1 MANAHFA
8 RSRFFYRNT
17 LPILG
22 FMTAD
27 LSSLSNATGAAA
39 AAAKPLHG
47 LLVVTLEQALAAPL
61 ATCRLAEMG
70 ARVIKIERPEGDFA
84 RGYDRAAHGQASYF
98 VWTNRGKESVVLDF
112 KQPQDRALLEALLA
126 QADVFVQNLAPG
138 ALRRAGLD
146 SDTLRARHPR
156 LITCDISG
164 YGAEGP
170 ASGLK
175 AYDMLV
181 QCESG
186 LAGITGT
193 PDACGRI
200 GVSICDIGAGLNATI
215 AILSA
220 LAARQRTGEGC
231 SVAVSLFDGAADWMT
246 VPYLHEVYGAG
257 APTRQG
263 LRHPSIA
270 PYSAYTTRDGASVVI
285 SIQNEREWASF
296 CERFLGQTALAQ
308 DERFCSNNQRVQHR
322 EELDAI
328 ITAAFAELDTAE
340 ALQRLESAKTAYG
353 QVRTVAEVARHPALR
368 TWPMP
373 VSGTELAM
381 VAPPVRAPWDSK
393 RFEPAPALDQHGATV
408 RAEFLTEQDEVTS

>member
-1 MANAHFA
+1 MA
-8 RSRFFYRNT
+8 
-17 LPILG
+17 G
-22 FMTAD
+22 
-27 LSSLSNATGAAA
+27 
-39 AAAKPLHG
+39 PLAG

-84 RGYDRAAHGQASYF
+84 RGYDAAANGQASYF

-112 KQPQDRALLEALLA
+112 KQADDRAVLDALLA

-138 ALRRAGLD
+138 ALARAGLD
-146 SDTLRARHPR
+146 SETLRARHPR

-170 ASGLK
+170 ASTLK

-193 PDACGRI
+193 PQACGRI

-220 LAARQRTGEGC
+220 LAARERTGQGC
-231 SVAVSLFDGAADWMT
+231 AVAVSLFDGAADWMT
-246 VPYLHEVYGAG
+246 VPYVHEVYGAG

-263 LRHPSIA
+263 LQHPSIA
-270 PYSAYTTRDGASVVI
+270 PYGAYATRDGASVVI
-285 SIQNEREWASF
+285 SIQNEREWAGF
-296 CERFLGQTALAQ
+296 CTHFLTDASLAQ
-308 DERFCSNNQRVQHR
+308 DARFASNNARVRNRQALD
-322 EELDAI
+322 ELIGAGFSQLDLADAL
-328 ITAAFAELDTAE
+328 A
-340 ALQRLESAKTAYG
+340 RLNTAKTAYG
-353 QVRTVAEVARHPALR
+353 QVRTVGEMACHPALR

-373 VSGTELAM
+373 VDGKELAL
-381 VAPPVRAPWDSK
+381 VAPPVRAPWDAG
-393 RFEPAPALDQHGATV
+393 RFAPAPHLNEHGAAV
-408 RAEFLTEQDEVTS
+408 RAEFLSRNASTQPEVTA